1 MRPARSRAP
10 ASPMRRFFG
19 NSAHEVVPLG
29 TGSTHR
35 LAQAGQRNGNANPAY
50 SHALRQH
57 GRRRRQDAHGPRRP
71 VPASG
76 GEMAS
81 LLRSGLARH
90 SADSRYRQSRTGI
103 LMAKRIQIEKGS
115 GNVFADIGV
124 PNPEEALAK
133 AEIARQVNRILVA
146 RKLSQ
151 AEAGVILGI
160 AQPRVSDLIRGRLG
174 RFSLDKLLDFAKRS
188 GNDVEIRIKPSRRP
202 RLKVLPTAACATRWS
217 NRTSL
222 ATQPEH

>member
-1 MRPARSRAP
+1 
-10 ASPMRRFFG
+10 
-19 NSAHEVVPLG
+19 
-29 TGSTHR
+29 
-35 LAQAGQRNGNANPAY
+35 
-50 SHALRQH
+50 
-57 GRRRRQDAHGPRRP
+57 
-71 VPASG
+71 
-76 GEMAS
+76 
-81 LLRSGLARH
+81 
-90 SADSRYRQSRTGI
+90 
-103 LMAKRIQIEKGS
+103 MAKRIQIEKGS

-174 RFSLDKLLDFAKRS
+174 RFSLDKLIDFAKRS

-202 RLKVLPTAACATRWS
+202 RLKVLPTAA
-217 NRTSL
+217 
-222 ATQPEH
+222 